1 VSEAEA
7 LEVEMLKLKKRFII
21 DEYGSPRDVII
32 SMEDFQKIEE
42 LLGLD
47 LDDEAIAD
55 LRQARRDR
63 EAGNKEAYVSLDAI
77 E

>member
-1 VSEAEA
+1 
-7 LEVEMLKLKKRFII
+7 MLKLKKRFII

-63 EAGNKEAYVSLDAI
+63 EARNKEAYVSLDAI